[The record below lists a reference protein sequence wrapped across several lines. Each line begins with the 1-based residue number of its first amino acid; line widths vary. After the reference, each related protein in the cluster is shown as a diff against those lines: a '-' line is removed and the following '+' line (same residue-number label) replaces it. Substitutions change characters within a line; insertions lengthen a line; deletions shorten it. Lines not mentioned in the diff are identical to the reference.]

1 LAKHWE
7 TFDHPADIGL
17 AARGDSL
24 GELLEALG
32 EGLARQTCP
41 GAVSPTASKTVSVEA
56 DDVESLTVDFLGELL
71 RLFEL
76 QRFLIARVRVTACD
90 RTSVSAELDGETY
103 DPARHELDAEVKAVT
118 YHQLTIGRQD
128 DGWVGR
134 VILDV

>member
-1 LAKHWE
+1 MA
-7 TFDHPADIGL
+7 
-17 AARGDSL
+17 
-24 GELLEALG
+24 
-32 EGLARQTCP
+32 
-41 GAVSPTASKTVSVEA
+41 A

-103 DPARHELDAEVKAVT
+103 DPARHELDAEIKAVT